1 MLGKDKKDEKLLPSW
16 GCAACVVHLWEPN
29 HPLHKSL
36 KCTNSPPG
44 TDACE
49 AAVWKVP
56 EWWMCLDIWELPTD
70 GAQLNDFSTKHGD
83 SVINC
88 SGTWPHVR
96 ELEYMRERINEQ
108 LINVLWLNNIQN
120 WLATASL
127 LFLLCEELR
136 HSWVV
141 LIYLKAAWPNPISL
155 RKLHDIIMCP
165 KVHFT

>member
-1 MLGKDKKDEKLLPSW
+1 MRCAKEEYRYSEKSQTSSYEFVWHQLRLFLSRSSR
-16 GCAACVVHLWEPN
+16 HLQA
-29 HPLHKSL
+29 LS
-36 KCTNSPPG
+36 
-44 TDACE
+44 ACE

-56 EWWMCLDIWELPTD
+56 EWWMCSDIWELPTD
-70 GAQLNDFSTKHGD
+70 GALLNSFSTKHGD

-96 ELEYMRERINEQ
+96 ELEYMGERINEQ